1 MASPGQWLQEEG
13 VRLRALFAV
22 PARRDWLMLAWVA
35 PVYALP
41 ALWIGLGAGL
51 VRWDPMAPGAALMFA
66 LVALIIPAL
75 GEELCFRGV
84 LMRGQERGAR
94 LLWAGVSL
102 VAYVLWH
109 PFQTLTFA
117 PERTLFFDPAFL
129 AMTTLLGIACTVL
142 RWQSGTVWTAMAL
155 HWGAV
160 VLWQTLGQ
168 GLST

>member
-35 PVYALP
+35 PLYAVP
-41 ALWIGLGAGL
+41 ALWIGVSSGL
-51 VRWDPMAPGAALMFA
+51 VRWDPMGLAEA
-66 LVALIIPAL
+66 LVFAVIAVVVPAL

-84 LMRGQERGAR
+84 LMRGQGRGAR
-94 LLWAGVSL
+94 LGWASASL

-168 GLST
+168 GLSR